1 MKEKFKNLNKMD
13 KTIVGLW
20 IFGVLSLFITVPIAV
35 TFPNTYLFCV
45 VYYFILINTTIIL
58 AVIEEILDAKDDKN
72 N

>member
-1 MKEKFKNLNKMD
+1 MREKFKNLNKID

-20 IFGVLSLFITVPIAV
+20 IFGVLSLFITIPIEV